1 LEEAVSQERFD
12 HRTVPF
18 LNRNDG
24 YSHGVSEMYE
34 YQGVKLTWLGH
45 DGFRIQDGQV
55 VYVDPYQIQAGPR
68 ADIVLVSHEHSDHC
82 SVDDL
87 KKITGPNTTIVAH
100 AQSKAELS
108 KLKVKEIRIMKPGDK
123 INVGDVGIEAVPA
136 YNVNKFREPG
146 KVFHPKEDGKLGF
159 VITVKGLRI
168 YHAGDTDHIPE
179 MKNIR
184 ADVALL
190 PVSGTYVM
198 TVQEAA
204 EAVKTLNPKV
214 VIPMHYGAI
223 VGSLKDA
230 EALQGLVKCE
240 VKVLDKEL

>member
-1 LEEAVSQERFD
+1 
-12 HRTVPF
+12 
-18 LNRNDG
+18 
-24 YSHGVSEMYE
+24 MYE